1 MVIFF
6 LNSLK
11 RSTEATF
18 SLPPDL
24 RPLLVYSAPR
34 LHARRTGHRRCTGRR
49 RQTGHHRCT
58 LDLSPLLVC
67 LAPRLH
73 ARRTGHRCRTPD
85 L

>member
-11 RSTEATF
+11 RSTEAT
-18 SLPPDL
+18 SSPPPDL

-34 LHARRTGHRRCTGRR
+34 LHARRTAHRRRTSRR
-49 RQTGHHRCT
+49 RRTGHHRCT

-67 LAPRLH
+67 LEPRLH
-73 ARRTGHRCRTPD
+73 ARRTGHRRRTPN